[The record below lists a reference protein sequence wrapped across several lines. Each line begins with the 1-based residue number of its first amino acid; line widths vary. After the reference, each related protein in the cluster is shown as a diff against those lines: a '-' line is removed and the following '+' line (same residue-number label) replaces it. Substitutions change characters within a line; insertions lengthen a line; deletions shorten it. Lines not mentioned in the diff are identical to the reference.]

1 MKRVHSFTLGKENK
15 ENKNSGTQPLFP
27 PPRALSHSDMYNLR
41 CVKTSF
47 GYSKISVTSTSCQK
61 EAGFHHFHG
70 NDADFCPFDDLALPT
85 PGVRQRGVGA
95 GDGMLQENW
104 NPDKTGKYQKL
115 MRQSGRQRTGR
126 ASCPEGIWSKEQNYK
141 VGYKPGLDAPHSEG
155 RKTHP
160 IKAKQRNLLSAW
172 SKEHHRCAQHLPPPG
187 AGLLPP
193 NSTLEL
199 NSGVSPGVLPEMGTT
214 CLQLVLG
221 WDVKQRKYSNFSL
234 TNLSFLH
241 PQHLW
246 GVFCPWLCCN
256 LVPSATALLTCC
268 KVTALVPNTSAP
280 SKQVLL
286 SSGSSARV
294 NTSHYHYF
302 LLITTR
308 KFIYC
313 HFVPLQ
319 PGYAGN
325 HSSLPFPKY
334 KISPAIV
341 GMSLIFLF

>member
-1 MKRVHSFTLGKENK
+1 
-15 ENKNSGTQPLFP
+15 
-27 PPRALSHSDMYNLR
+27 MYNLR

-141 VGYKPGLDAPHSEG
+141 VRYKPGLDAPHSEG

-193 NSTLEL
+193 NSALEL

-221 WDVKQRKYSNFSL
+221 WDVKQRKYSTFFPHRFVFSPPPAPL
-234 TNLSFLH
+234 GCFLSLA
-241 PQHLW
+241 
-246 GVFCPWLCCN
+246 V
-256 LVPSATALLTCC
+256 
-268 KVTALVPNTSAP
+268 
-280 SKQVLL
+280 
-286 SSGSSARV
+286 
-294 NTSHYHYF
+294 
-302 LLITTR
+302 
-308 KFIYC
+308 
-313 HFVPLQ
+313 LQ
-319 PGYAGN
+319 PCPQCHCSADVLQSDSAGAQHVCAQQAGSPFFRQLCEGKHFPLPLFPPHYN
-325 HSSLPFPKY
+325 SEIYLLPLCPPSSRLCWE
-334 KISPAIV
+334 
-341 GMSLIFLF
+341 SLIAALS